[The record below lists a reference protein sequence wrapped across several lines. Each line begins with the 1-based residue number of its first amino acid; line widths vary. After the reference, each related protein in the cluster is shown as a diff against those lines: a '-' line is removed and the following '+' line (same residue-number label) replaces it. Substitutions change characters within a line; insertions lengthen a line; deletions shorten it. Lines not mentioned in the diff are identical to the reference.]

1 MNFVVLGAGA
11 WGTAISVHL
20 ARLDRRVTLVPR
32 RIEQALEIAS
42 VRENADYLPG
52 VHLPHDIQLGCEIAP
67 SIMEADVILLACPSM
82 GLRELC
88 RQIVP
93 ALKDAK
99 VLRHVICLSKGL
111 EQGSL
116 LQPIEV
122 MEQELGHCVVEGRKL
137 KFAVL
142 SGPSF
147 AVEVAAG
154 KPTAVVLA
162 AKTVDAE
169 LTAVQ
174 EAMSDRHL
182 RIYCS
187 DDAAGVELGGCLKNI
202 YAIGAG
208 ISEGL
213 ELGHNATGAYL
224 TRALREMVRLGT
236 ALGGRAE
243 TFYGLSGFG
252 DLITTCTGPISRNRS
267 FGVALASG
275 KTPQQLLKGR
285 KTVVEGYWATE
296 SFHKLCTEKKL
307 EAPILAQ
314 IYRILYEGKNAKET
328 IAELMLRDLKASET
342 N

>member
-1 MNFVVLGAGA
+1 MNFVILGAGA
-11 WGTAISVHL
+11 WGTAMAVHL

-32 RIEQALEIAS
+32 RMEQALAIAS
-42 VRENADYLPG
+42 TRENTDYLPG
-52 VHLPHDIQLGCEIAP
+52 VPLVHDIQLGCEIAP
-67 SIMEADVILLACPSM
+67 SIMEADVLLLACPSV

-93 ALKDAK
+93 ALAHAT
-99 VLRHVICLSKGL
+99 VLRHVICLAKGL

-116 LQPIEV
+116 LLPQQV
-122 MEQELGHCVVEGRKL
+122 LEQELGDCLVGGQKL
-137 KFAVL
+137 RFGVL

-162 AKTVDAE
+162 AVQVDAE
-169 LTAVQ
+169 LTALQ

-182 RIYCS
+182 RVYCS
-187 DDAAGVELGGCLKNI
+187 DDVTGVELGGCLKNI

-224 TRALREMVRLGT
+224 TRALREMVCLGT

-252 DLITTCTGPISRNRS
+252 DLITTCTGPISRNRT
-267 FGVALASG
+267 FGVELSRG
-275 KTPQQLLKGR
+275 KTAEQLLSGR
-285 KTVVEGYWATE
+285 KNVVEGYWATE
-296 SFHKLCTEKKL
+296 CFYKLCAEKNL
-307 EAPILAQ
+307 EAPILSQ
-314 IYRILYEGKNAKET
+314 IYRVLYENKPAKEA
-328 IAELMLRDLKASET
+328 IAELMLRDLKASEK
-342 N
+342 